1 MRRVRSNASV
11 NSEPAPPG
19 IDTSVPHPARRYD
32 YWLGGT
38 VNFAADRASGDAIA
52 AAFPSTRTAAVEN
65 RRFLQRA
72 VTYLSDQGVRQ
83 FLDVG
88 TGIPSAG
95 NVHEVAPDARVVYVD
110 NDPIVLLHAGPLLS
124 RNTTYLEGDVRDP
137 GEILARAPLDFDQ
150 PVGLLLF
157 SVLHFLED
165 SDAPYAHLRTLVDA
179 LAPGSHLALSHGT
192 IDHQMP
198 EQLEALAPIMAS
210 TPGQFRS
217 FAEVSRFF
225 DGLDLVEPGLV
236 SIAEWRATTD
246 LAPGEVEMW
255 GGVAR
260 KP

>member
-1 MRRVRSNASV
+1 M
-11 NSEPAPPG
+11 
-19 IDTSVPHPARRYD
+19 
-32 YWLGGT
+32 
-38 VNFAADRASGDAIA
+38 
-52 AAFPSTRTAAVEN
+52 
-65 RRFLQRA
+65 
-72 VTYLSDQGVRQ
+72 
-83 FLDVG
+83 
-88 TGIPSAG
+88 
-95 NVHEVAPDARVVYVD
+95 
-110 NDPIVLLHAGPLLS
+110 
-124 RNTTYLEGDVRDP
+124 
-137 GEILARAPLDFDQ
+137 
-150 PVGLLLF
+150 GLLLF